1 MNEVWAA
8 VALILLVF
16 AFKGHCKGIT
26 GEIASLLSLAL
37 SVLGVAVLV
46 RAVEGYLEHKTNDI
60 VQAVVFFVVL
70 AFLSQILKLVF
81 GSMKILSR
89 MPVIHGVD
97 SFIGMVAGIAE
108 GVLVVWALFIVI
120 AKYDIAG
127 RSAQWLM
134 MIENDAFLS
143 KLSTLNP
150 FARFFGV

>member
-8 VALILLVF
+8 VALIILVF
-16 AFKGHCKGIT
+16 AFKGHCKGLT

-60 VQAVVFFVVL
+60 VQAVVFFVAL

-89 MPVIHGVD
+89 FPVIHGVN

-134 MIENDAFLS
+134 IIENDAYLS
-143 KLSTLNP
+143 KLSALNP

>member
-8 VALILLVF
+8 VAVILLVF
-16 AFKGHCKGIT
+16 AFKGHCKGLT

-46 RAVEGYLEHKTNDI
+46 RAVGSYLEHKTSDI
-60 VQAVVFFVVL
+60 AQAVVFFVVL
-70 AFLSQILKLVF
+70 AFLSQILRLIF
-81 GSMKILSR
+81 GSLKILTR
-89 MPVIHGVD
+89 FPVIHGVN

-127 RSAQWLM
+127 RSAKWLM
-134 MIENDAFLS
+134 MIEQDAYLS
-143 KLSTLNP
+143 KLSALNP

>member
-1 MNEVWAA
+1 MNEVWAV

-16 AFKGHCKGIT
+16 AFKGHCKGLT

-37 SVLGVAVLV
+37 SVIGVAVLA
-46 RAVEGYLEHKTNDI
+46 RAVGSYLEHKTSDI
-60 VQAVVFFVVL
+60 TQAVIFFVAL
-70 AFLSQILKLVF
+70 AFLSQILKFVF
-81 GSMKILSR
+81 GSMKILAR
-89 MPVIHGVD
+89 FPVIHGVD

-134 MIENDAFLS
+134 MIENDAYLS
-143 KLSTLNP
+143 KLSALNP

>member
-37 SVLGVAVLV
+37 SILGIAVIV
-46 RAVEGYLEHKTNDI
+46 RAVGSYMEHNTNGI
-60 VQAVVFFVVL
+60 VQAGVFFVAL
-70 AFLSQILKLVF
+70 AFLSQILRLVF
-81 GSMKILSR
+81 SSMKILTHI
-89 MPVIHGVD
+89 PVIHGID
-97 SFIGMVAGIAE
+97 SFVGMIVGIAE

-134 MIENDAFLS
+134 IIENDVYLS
-143 KLSTLNP
+143 KLSALNP

>member
-8 VALILLVF
+8 VALIILVF
-16 AFKGHCKGIT
+16 AFKGHYKGIT

-46 RAVEGYLEHKTNDI
+46 RGVGSYLEHKTNDI
-60 VQAVVFFVVL
+60 VQAVVFFVAL

-81 GSMKILSR
+81 GSMKILTR
-89 MPVIHGVD
+89 FPVIHGVN

-127 RSAQWLM
+127 RSAQWLVI
-134 MIENDAFLS
+134 IENDTYLS
-143 KLSTLNP
+143 KLSALNP